1 MSEEKK
7 TQFDGTLIT
16 LIDEDGRELQYEH
29 LDSLEYEG
37 ATYLALVPVY
47 DDPKDYVGAD
57 GELQIMKV
65 VEENGEEILCTIDN
79 EDEFD
84 AVACQFEDRLSEE
97 FDIIN

>member
-1 MSEEKK
+1 
-7 TQFDGTLIT
+7 
-16 LIDEDGRELQYEH
+16 
-29 LDSLEYEG
+29 
-37 ATYLALVPVY
+37 
-47 DDPKDYVGAD
+47 
-57 GELQIMKV
+57 MKS